1 MTERAPIEDPDGQA
15 EEWSGERL
23 RAFRQALS
31 ARRER
36 QARGGRLF
44 ALALI
49 ATVAGGVVL
58 RAPEV
63 WWMPATGA
71 IALAAIAFRLVN
83 WRCPSCGETLPSR
96 RSASV
101 CLGCGAPLE

>member
-1 MTERAPIEDPDGQA
+1 MTETAPIEGPDRKA

-36 QARGGRLF
+36 QARGARLL

-58 RAPEV
+58 RAPEA
-63 WWMPATGA
+63 WWMPAAGA

-83 WRCPSCGETLPSR
+83 WRCPSCGEALPSR
-96 RSASV
+96 RSASA
-101 CLGCGAPLE
+101 CLGCGAPLD